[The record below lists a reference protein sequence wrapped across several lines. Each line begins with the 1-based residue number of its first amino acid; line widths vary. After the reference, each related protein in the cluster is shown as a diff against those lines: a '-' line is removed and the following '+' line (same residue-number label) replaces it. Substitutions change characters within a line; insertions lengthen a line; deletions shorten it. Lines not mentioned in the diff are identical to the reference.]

1 MTGSKNL
8 EEFWTRGDIH
18 SRVRKAMIEADLIDK
33 KLDIEDLFPI
43 DQYHA
48 RGIAATV
55 DLGKRM
61 PILKNQKILDIGC
74 GLGGPA
80 RYYAK
85 QFECFITGIDITS
98 SFIEL
103 GNEFNKLTSMSDKI
117 DLTIGNGET
126 LKFEDNTF
134 DGAYS
139 QHVTMNISNRKS
151 FFSEAYRVLKKG
163 SFFAFTEHGLGP
175 IGEPIFPLPWAN
187 TKSMSYL
194 LTPNETILLLNEV
207 GFYDIE
213 IIETGDKYMSGYEK
227 LVNQTNIKKTP
238 ILGIHVIGGTSMK
251 ERSINSLNS
260 IKEKRTLPFEI
271 LCKKNN

>member
-1 MTGSKNL
+1 MTSSNNL

-18 SRVRKAMIEADLIDK
+18 SRVRKAMIEANLIDK

-61 PILKNQKILDIGC
+61 PISKNQKILDIGC

-85 QFECFITGIDITS
+85 QFECLITGIDITS

-117 DLTIGNGET
+117 NLKIGNGEI
-126 LKFEDNTF
+126 LEFDDSTF
-134 DGAYS
+134 DGGL
-139 QHVTMNISNRKS
+139 
-151 FFSEAYRVLKKG
+151 FSAR
-163 SFFAFTEHGLGP
+163 
-175 IGEPIFPLPWAN
+175 N
-187 TKSMSYL
+187 
-194 LTPNETILLLNEV
+194 NEY
-207 GFYDIE
+207 F
-213 IIETGDKYMSGYEK
+213 
-227 LVNQTNIKKTP
+227 KT
-238 ILGIHVIGGTSMK
+238 
-251 ERSINSLNS
+251 
-260 IKEKRTLPFEI
+260 
-271 LCKKNN
+271 